1 MDNINTWLVAF
12 TAVTSAAVVIQA
24 GILIGMYLAVRKTG
38 EKVESLATEIK
49 TKVLPT
55 ADTVQSMLVDLRP
68 KIETIVGN
76 TSESSTLVKA
86 QLGRVDATVNDILD
100 RTRLQV
106 IRADELLN
114 NTMDKVEETT
124 EMVHRTVVS
133 PVRQLAGV
141 VQGLSAGLEYFLGA
155 KRRRHNNNNSTV
167 PQDEMFI

>member
-1 MDNINTWLVAF
+1 MDNLNIWLVAF

-24 GILIGMYLAVRKTG
+24 GMLIGMYLAVRKTG
-38 EKVESLATEIK
+38 AKVESLAAEVR

-55 ADTVQSMLVDLRP
+55 AELVQSTLVDLRP
-68 KIETIVGN
+68 KIETAVGN
-76 TSESSTLVKA
+76 VSESTTLVKA
-86 QLGRVDATVNDILD
+86 QLGRIDATVNDVLD

-124 EMVHRTVVS
+124 DMVHRTVVS

-141 VQGLSAGLEYFLGA
+141 VQGLSVGLEYFLGA
-155 KRRRHNNNNSTV
+155 KRRRNSNGSTV

>member
-1 MDNINTWLVAF
+1 MDNLNIWLVAF

-24 GILIGMYLAVRKTG
+24 GMLIGMYLAVRKTG
-38 EKVESLATEIK
+38 EKVESLAAEVR

-55 ADTVQSMLVDLRP
+55 AELVQSTLVDLRP
-68 KIETIVGN
+68 KIETAVGN
-76 TSESSTLVKA
+76 VSESTTLVKA
-86 QLGRVDATVNDILD
+86 QLGRIDATVNDILD

-124 EMVHRTVVS
+124 DMVHRTVVS

-141 VQGLSAGLEYFLGA
+141 VQGLSVGLEYFLGA
-155 KRRRHNNNNSTV
+155 KRRRNNNGSTV